1 MTLTEKLSEVKEAED
16 LQKYFAEVAD
26 ILLNKGKLVI
36 NGTEYRLT
44 EIEFYYN
51 DWDKHKDIF
60 AHKVKE
66 DIENGTWRFHASGID
81 IVFEKGKK
89 SEHEIYGGILLRA
102 ITLASNTDEKKN
114 KQNDV
119 YGPLKMRALLG
130 NELKALRSTLQG
142 KGCIKKEY
150 NIYWM
155 DDDNAFNKE
164 TNQFLP
170 LAVPRVGLTLK
181 GENEIL
187 KKEFIN
193 KPYRF
198 IIYPMKEH
206 KGKESVIAK
215 YCDYDADKFK
225 EVFGYNLAKK

>member
-1 MTLTEKLSEVKEAED
+1 MTLTKKQSEVKEAKD

-36 NGTEYRLT
+36 NETEYRLT

-60 AHKVKE
+60 AHKVE
-66 DIENGTWRFHASGID
+66 EVLESGTWRFHASGID
-81 IVFEKGKK
+81 IVFEKEKK
-89 SEHEIYGGILLRA
+89 EKNEIYGGILLRA

-114 KQNDV
+114 KENDV

-130 NELKALRSTLQG
+130 SKLEDLRKFQG
-142 KGCIKKEY
+142 KMCTETEDIFWIDDEAAFEEQT
-150 NIYWM
+150 IYS
-155 DDDNAFNKE
+155 
-164 TNQFLP
+164 
-170 LAVPRVGLTLK
+170 VPRFGLNPK
-181 GENEIL
+181 NDKDE
-187 KKEFIN
+187 KFIN

-206 KGKESVIAK
+206 KGKESIIAK
-215 YCDYDADKFK
+215 YWNNPELFK
-225 EVFGYNLAKK
+225 KVFGYKLLKKN